1 MIRMSKGIMS
11 VFVLCLFLS
20 SLVAAAPFIESQ
32 VDTEKLYKEISGR
45 YEFDVEG
52 QIIILDFHV
61 KDGSLFGTQEG
72 DNEEVDF
79 EPVDLEKM
87 SFEATDMDRT
97 FYEISF
103 LRDEDKK
110 ITQCV
115 LLTEG
120 MEIEG
125 NKIDG

>member
-1 MIRMSKGIMS
+1 MCSG
-11 VFVLCLFLS
+11 
-20 SLVAAAPFIESQ
+20 Q

-52 QIIILDFHV
+52 QIIILDFHF

-72 DNEEVDF
+72 DNEEVDID
-79 EPVDLEKM
+79 PVDLEKM
-87 SFEATDMDRT
+87 SFEATDMDGT

-110 ITQCV
+110 IIQCV